1 MGGFY
6 MKELTKEYLNEID
19 SEYKENKIYKLSRLA
34 LNKTKISDL
43 VRIGEEKSHLGNN
56 FSIDIK
62 TMKVA
67 NQKNS
72 GRCWIFAGLNIL
84 REEVAKRYDIEDFE
98 LSQNYIAFYDKL
110 EKCNYFLNSV
120 IELSDKDI
128 DDRLLSFI
136 LMRGIE
142 DGGQWD
148 MFVNVV
154 KKYGVVPKS
163 AFPETFQSENTGEID
178 NILNRYL
185 RKTTYMIRRLY
196 KYNGN

>member
-1 MGGFY
+1 

-19 SEYKENKIYKLSRLA
+19 NEYKDNKIYKLSRLA

-43 VRIGEEKSHLGNN
+43 VRVGEESSNLVNN

-67 NQKNS
+67 NQKKS

-84 REEVAKRYDIEDFE
+84 REEVAKKYDIEDFE

-120 IELSDKDI
+120 IELSGRDI

-154 KKYGVVPKS
+154 KKYGVVPKNTY
-163 AFPETFQSENTGEID
+163 PETFQSENTKEID

-185 RKTTYMIRRLY
+185 RIQQHYRQ
-196 KYNGN
+196 

>member
-1 MGGFY
+1 

-19 SEYKENKIYKLSRLA
+19 SEYKDNRIYKLSRLA

-110 EKCNYFLNSV
+110 EKINTAYNELFKEKNLSYILKLFNFNTIKFIFFIYCFNTSILINFILIRKCICLSFNIITSYFL
-120 IELSDKDI
+120 
-128 DDRLLSFI
+128 
-136 LMRGIE
+136 
-142 DGGQWD
+142 
-148 MFVNVV
+148 
-154 KKYGVVPKS
+154 
-163 AFPETFQSENTGEID
+163 
-178 NILNRYL
+178 
-185 RKTTYMIRRLY
+185 
-196 KYNGN
+196 